1 MKKTLV
7 FVLLV
12 SGAAGLLP
20 SPAANDLRTEA
31 ARYSDL
37 ASEALERGK
46 GAKARELFERA
57 LKLDSELP
65 AAQRGLGDLAMKRG
79 DFSAAVVRYEAARDG
94 YPDRREVPGAAYYRL
109 GQALLEA
116 GSLVEATAAFE
127 LAVAADPGLAEAQHQ
142 LALAYWKMG
151 LAVEAA
157 RSLERAA
164 ELGIEVDPELA
175 TRIAREAGDRT
186 NRRPS
191 SSYIDAEHQRF
202 QARVAQLFGSE
213 DPLSALDAL
222 DEFLAARPDDV
233 GALALRGDV
242 LARLGHYG
250 PSEADLLRVLEL
262 WPGSFDAHYQ
272 LAALHRT
279 TGHPL
284 QALAWLRSAIEHVA
298 DSEQR
303 AKILLNIA
311 ELERETGNLGGAI
324 AAFSQAVVSDPSLE
338 RLVNPELAD
347 LHTQSDQPD

>member
-1 MKKTLV
+1 
-7 FVLLV
+7 
-12 SGAAGLLP
+12 
-20 SPAANDLRTEA
+20 
-31 ARYSDL
+31 
-37 ASEALERGK
+37 
-46 GAKARELFERA
+46 
-57 LKLDSELP
+57 
-65 AAQRGLGDLAMKRG
+65 
-79 DFSAAVVRYEAARDG
+79 
-94 YPDRREVPGAAYYRL
+94 
-109 GQALLEA
+109 
-116 GSLVEATAAFE
+116 
-127 LAVAADPGLAEAQHQ
+127 VAADPGLAEAQHQ

-157 RSLERAA
+157 RSLGRAA
-164 ELGIEVDPELA
+164 ELGFEVDPELA